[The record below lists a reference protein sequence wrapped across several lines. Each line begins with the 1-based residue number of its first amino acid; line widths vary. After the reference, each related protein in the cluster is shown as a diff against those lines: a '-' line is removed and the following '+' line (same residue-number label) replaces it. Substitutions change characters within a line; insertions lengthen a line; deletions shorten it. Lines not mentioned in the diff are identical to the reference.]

1 MVSEDIICFGHKNV
15 LSKHKTT
22 LEFTCEKNLSIRGD
36 CIFAVKSNKSM
47 KDLSDEFREKIC
59 KTDAILHMEIICG
72 DVAEYVTASGH
83 PNLILTHPTD
93 FVIRKSDY
101 ICSRTLAVKS
111 DKAACDLSDKLV
123 ENLKQG
129 GETFIKLTI
138 T

>member
-22 LEFTCEKNLSIRGD
+22 LEFTCEKNLTLRGD

-47 KDLSDEFREKIC
+47 KDLSHEFKKRLC
-59 KTDAILHMEIICG
+59 NSQSRLTMEILC
-72 DVAEYVTASGH
+72 DKVKDTVTASGH

-123 ENLKQG
+123 ENLKKG
-129 GETFIKLTI
+129 GTTFIKLTI